1 MGAPL
6 AGWLPVTSGVPQ
18 GSVLGPILFLV
29 YINDIDLAVDAT
41 SVALFKFADDTKGVK
56 VIKDQTSANE
66 LQLTLDSLFTWSQE
80 WQMLFNIDKCHII
93 HMGKSNPKYSYNING
108 VPMVVVEE
116 EKDLGVLVHQ
126 SCTPSSQVAKAAK
139 KANSILGQL
148 LRAFSYRDKVTYVNL
163 YKQFVR
169 PHLEYAVQAWCPWLQ
184 KDKDLLED
192 VQKRA
197 IRAVSGMAGSY
208 EEKIS
213 ILKLPSLTARRERG
227 DMIQTFKIVNRLDN
241 VDPNDYFQFS
251 ADHHNHA
258 TRQAANLIVNE
269 NNENVPVPSANLV
282 KPNGNQDLRTNFFTH
297 RVINGWNSLDQT
309 VKSAKTLNEFKNQYD
324 AKLV

>member
-1 MGAPL
+1 M
-6 AGWLPVTSGVPQ
+6 
-18 GSVLGPILFLV
+18 LGPILFLI
-29 YINDIDLAVDAT
+29 YINDIDLAVDVT
-41 SVALFKFADDTKGVK
+41 SVALFFKFADDTTGVK
-56 VIKDQTSANE
+56 VINDQASANQ
-66 LQLTLDSLFTWSQE
+66 LQQSLDSLFAWSQD
-80 WQMLFNIDKCHII
+80 WQMLFNIDKCHVI
-93 HMGKSNPKYSYNING
+93 HMGKSNPKFPYNING

-139 KANSILGQL
+139 KANSVLGQL

-169 PHLEYAVQAWCPWLQ
+169 PHLQYAVQSWCPWLQ

-197 IRAVSGMAGSY
+197 VRAVSGIVGSY
-208 EEKIS
+208 EDKLRL
-213 ILKLPSLTARRERG
+213 LKLPSLTSRRVRG

-241 VDPNDYFQFS
+241 VDPNNYFQFA

-258 TRQAANLIVNE
+258 TRQATNLEVNAD
-269 NNENVPVPSANLV
+269 NENVPVPSSNLV
-282 KPNGNQDLRTNFFTH
+282 KPNGTKPLRTNFFTH
-297 RVINGWNSLDQT
+297 RVINGWNSLDEA
-309 VKSAKTLNEFKNQYD
+309 VKSAKNLNEFKNLYD
-324 AKLV
+324 AKLT